1 MKRILK
7 DIELASGRLP
17 EDKKEEYLKDIP
29 MKRFGTAE
37 EIGDVVT
44 MLAGPACSYMT
55 GQVIV
60 LDGGLSL

>member
-1 MKRILK
+1 
-7 DIELASGRLP
+7 
-17 EDKKEEYLKDIP
+17 

-37 EIGDVVT
+37 DVADCVASLLT
-44 MLAGPACSYMT
+44 GAFAYMT

>member
-1 MKRILK
+1 MRKELK
-7 DIELASGRLP
+7 AIEQSAGRRP

>member
-1 MKRILK
+1 MQ
-7 DIELASGRLP
+7 
-17 EDKKEEYLKDIP
+17 EEYLKDIP